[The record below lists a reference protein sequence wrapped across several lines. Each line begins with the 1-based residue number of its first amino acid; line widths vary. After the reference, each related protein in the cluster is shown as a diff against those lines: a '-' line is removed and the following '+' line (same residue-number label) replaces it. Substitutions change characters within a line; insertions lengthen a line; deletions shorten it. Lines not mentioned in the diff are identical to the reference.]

1 MIKSNKSCASSLTGG
16 RSQARFEQFGKN
28 RDEAQFLG
36 TLYTGMDLA
45 ANLEA
50 ARASVHEA
58 LAVYGVSGEKRRTA
72 RSSMRTLA
80 NPRRPKS

>member
-1 MIKSNKSCASSLTGG
+1 M
-16 RSQARFEQFGKN
+16 

-50 ARASVHEA
+50 ARAAVQQA
-58 LAVYGVSGEKRRTA
+58 LAVYGVLAEREA
-72 RSSMRTLA
+72 RPRLDAYLTI
-80 NPRRPKS
+80 PRRPRSWEIAISFC